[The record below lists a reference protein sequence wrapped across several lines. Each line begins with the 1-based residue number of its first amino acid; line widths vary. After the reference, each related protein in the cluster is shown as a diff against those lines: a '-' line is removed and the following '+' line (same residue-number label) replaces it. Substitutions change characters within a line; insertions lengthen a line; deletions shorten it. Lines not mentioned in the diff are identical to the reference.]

1 MIRRPPRSTRTAP
14 LFPYTT
20 LFRSFRRVEGMNSI
34 SLHIVLAA
42 GGTGGHMV
50 PADVL
55 GQVLRARG
63 HHVALVTDERGLQL
77 PGLFAGLPRH
87 VVPSS
92 PLSGGPL
99 GRLRGRE

>member
-1 MIRRPPRSTRTAP
+1 
-14 LFPYTT
+14 
-20 LFRSFRRVEGMNSI
+20 MNSI

-63 HHVALVTDERGLQL
+63 HHVALVTDERGLKL
-77 PGLFAGLPRH
+77 PGLFDGVPRH
-87 VVPSS
+87 VIPSS
-92 PLSGGPL
+92 TLSGGPL
-99 GRLRGRE
+99 GWLRAWKTIRSEEHTSELQSLMRISYAVFCLKIKNT

>member
-1 MIRRPPRSTRTAP
+1 
-14 LFPYTT
+14 
-20 LFRSFRRVEGMNSI
+20 MNSI

-63 HHVALVTDERGLQL
+63 HHVALVTDERGLKL
-77 PGLFAGLPRH
+77 PGLFDGVPRH
-87 VVPSS
+87 VIPSS
-92 PLSGGPL
+92 TLSGGPL
-99 GRLRGRE
+99 GWLRAWKTIREGRAAARSEEPTSDLQSLMRI